1 MAKHERTDPMG
12 LTRPLP
18 RTTLPM
24 VAAPAPPAPASSEDL
39 TATREARAASS
50 PEEPEK
56 EEAGAPSKPA
66 LSKAEIRSIFRE
78 LSDGLGEPSSRA
90 AVPESEIAQYAEP
103 HRLRAKN
110 LTPVPEPAILVRR
123 SVIDEVVRPRAGS
136 TTMRTA
142 ALGGSARARV
152 GAAVAGAAV
161 VCAVGALVVFQ
172 RQPGAP
178 AVTPA
183 PSSAAA
189 FVQAAAPP
197 ATAIA
202 TNATSP
208 SAPSDPAPAPSP
220 SPTGGQDVTAQ
231 ARNEV
236 VPVAP
241 PTGSAAPARPRP
253 RFKALQAASP
263 PAPSASGTA
272 LPYGSFVNQERK

>member
-1 MAKHERTDPMG
+1 MG

-24 VAAPAPPAPASSEDL
+24 VAGPAPVAPASSEDL
-39 TATREARAASS
+39 TATREARAAGSL
-50 PEEPEK
+50 EESQEK

-66 LSKAEIRSIFRE
+66 LSKAEIRSIFRD

-136 TTMRTA
+136 TTVRTGV
-142 ALGGSARARV
+142 LRVSPRARV

-161 VCAVGALVVFQ
+161 VCAVGAVVVFQ

-183 PSSAAA
+183 PSGAATA
-189 FVQAAAPP
+189 GPAPTPP
-197 ATAIA
+197 AKTA
-202 TNATSP
+202 TPVP
-208 SAPSDPAPAPSP
+208 SI
-220 SPTGGQDVTAQ
+220 
-231 ARNEV
+231 
-236 VPVAP
+236 
-241 PTGSAAPARPRP
+241 SAAPMGASAASSAPTAPTPPEQEPKRLTPVVHATGTPPPVIARPQRGPVAMPSSRP
-253 RFKALQAASP
+253 ASST
-263 PAPSASGTA
+263 AVPSN
-272 LPYGSFVNQERK
+272 PFFVQERK